1 MVGFKDSLT
10 LVKAAKT
17 RNSVRSENPKVC
29 KKSRAYGE
37 QVGQGHRVHGNV
49 GNSSL
54 GKKAVLPLCP
64 WSLWRSSPEPLKWEH
79 WLQDPRLSEN

>member
-29 KKSRAYGE
+29 KKNRAYGE
-37 QVGQGHRVHGNV
+37 QVGQG
-49 GNSSL
+49 
-54 GKKAVLPLCP
+54 CP
-64 WSLWRSSPEPLKWEH
+64 GPW
-79 WLQDPRLSEN
+79 